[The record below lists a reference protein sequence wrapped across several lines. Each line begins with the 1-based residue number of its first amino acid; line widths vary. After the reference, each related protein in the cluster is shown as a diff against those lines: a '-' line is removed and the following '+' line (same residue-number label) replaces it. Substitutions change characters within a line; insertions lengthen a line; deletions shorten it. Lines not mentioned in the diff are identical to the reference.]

1 MDSNMLHIMHRIAQ
15 DCDDGGVSAKESVEL
30 MEEEINAYERFRYR
44 LLGLRKCIIYEKC
57 TTYYDNCLVVGT
69 VEFDADAPQFILLDK
84 NEYGR
89 AVYRL
94 SKKGGKE
101 NEN

>member
-1 MDSNMLHIMHRIAQ
+1 MDNNILHIMHRIAQ
-15 DCDDGGVSAKESVEL
+15 DCDDGGVSAKETVEL
-30 MEEEINAYERFRYR
+30 MEEEIDAYEQFRYSV
-44 LLGLRKCIIYEKC
+44 LKFHKCIIYEKC
-57 TTYYDNCLVVGT
+57 TTYYDNCLVVGE
-69 VEFDADAPQFILLDK
+69 VEFDADVPQFILLDK

>member
-1 MDSNMLHIMHRIAQ
+1 MGNNILHIMHRIAQ
-15 DCDDGGVSAKESVEL
+15 DCDDGGVSVKEAVEL
-30 MEEEINAYERFRYR
+30 MEEEIDAYEQFRCSV
-44 LLGLRKCIIYEKC
+44 LKFHNCIIYEKC

>member
-1 MDSNMLHIMHRIAQ
+1 MAGNILHIMHRVAQ
-15 DCDDGGVSAKESVEL
+15 DCDDGGVSVKEAVEL
-30 MEEEINAYERFRYR
+30 MEEEIDAYEQFRYS
-44 LLGLRKCIIYEKC
+44 GLKFRNCIIYEKC

>member
-1 MDSNMLHIMHRIAQ
+1 MGNNILNIMHRIAQ
-15 DCDDGGVSAKESVEL
+15 DCDDGVVSVKKAVEL
-30 MEEEINAYERFRYR
+30 MEEEIDAYEQFRYSV
-44 LLGLRKCIIYEKC
+44 LGFRKCTIYEKC

-69 VEFDADAPQFILLDK
+69 VEFDADDPQFILLDK
-84 NEYGR
+84 NDYGR